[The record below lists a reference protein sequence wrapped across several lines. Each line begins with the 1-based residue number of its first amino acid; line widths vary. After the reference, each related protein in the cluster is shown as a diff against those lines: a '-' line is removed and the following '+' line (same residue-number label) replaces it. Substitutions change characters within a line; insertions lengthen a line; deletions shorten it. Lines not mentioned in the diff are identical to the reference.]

1 MAPGNRADWLVRC
14 PEGTHTFESVAGAGR
29 RLQGKGKGGGMAGGG
44 NGNAGVTQ
52 TLASVTVTEQGDT
65 LSDLPCFEVNRPCYL
80 VDLTSATPSS
90 TTTIGLG
97 PVPNINGNA
106 FTSSATYDHTL
117 AVGQV
122 HQFDLNG
129 VDAHPFHLVRA
140 RPRDATNL
148 CLTAP
153 RL

>member
-1 MAPGNRADWLVRC
+1 MSRILALL
-14 PEGTHTFESVAGAGR
+14 TSVAFS
-29 RLQGKGKGGGMAGGG
+29 MA
-44 NGNAGVTQ
+44 V
-52 TLASVTVTEQGDT
+52 ASVCVLGELAVGAVQAVELTLSQRDEPEQGDT